1 MRLIKSHI
9 CIYKFYCIKL
19 NNEGGIVM
27 NPLREKILIYL
38 DEKNEYIKIKD
49 DEEYKNASQELSQSM
64 NNLSDY
70 LKDHK
75 DKEIIQEYVAE
86 ILIASDCLNNVLRC
100 FDFHTAF
107 FIGLKLG
114 KEVHKKHYTN
124 LIDKLDDLVL
134 DNNKDE

>member
-1 MRLIKSHI
+1 
-9 CIYKFYCIKL
+9 
-19 NNEGGIVM
+19 M

-38 DEKNEYIKIKD
+38 DEKNEYIRIKD
-49 DEEYKNASQELSQSM
+49 DEEYKNANQELSKCM

-75 DKEIIQEYVAE
+75 DKEIIQEYVAD
-86 ILIASDCLNNVLRC
+86 ILIASGCLDNVLRC

-107 FIGLKLG
+107 FIGLKVG
-114 KEVHKKHYTN
+114 KEIHKKHYTD

-134 DNNKDE
+134 GDHNIKETNESI

>member
-1 MRLIKSHI
+1 
-9 CIYKFYCIKL
+9 
-19 NNEGGIVM
+19 M
-27 NPLREKILIYL
+27 NPLREKILTYL
-38 DEKNEYIKIKD
+38 DEKNEYIKD
-49 DEEYKNASQELSQSM
+49 DEEYKNANQELSQSM